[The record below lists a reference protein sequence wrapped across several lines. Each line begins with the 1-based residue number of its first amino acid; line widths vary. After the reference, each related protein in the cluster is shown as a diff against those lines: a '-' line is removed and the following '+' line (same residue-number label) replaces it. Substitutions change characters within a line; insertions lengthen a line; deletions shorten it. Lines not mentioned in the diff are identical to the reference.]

1 MLNKSFKDTMH
12 GINDKLRQ
20 WVPVRKLPEF
30 WIAHPIFLEE
40 FFALSR
46 CGHIS
51 PLLCILAKHCL
62 VPRHPG
68 IIINSAVLRFVV
80 AVANTAKEMT
90 ANTGERSQVSSSRK
104 ITNNQGDGTSCD
116 ASIGIVFCFWKP
128 DAPVPG
134 GHQVIYQGMYIVV
147 EILKRRLFRTWD
159 YTGKV
164 HVLQACTWCPAVSWD
179 KPLKWFPMTWL
190 CRILS
195 MSLYY

>member
-20 WVPVRKLPEF
+20 WVPVRKPPEF

-46 CGHIS
+46 CGCIS
-51 PLLCILAKHCL
+51 PLLCILTKHCL

-80 AVANTAKEMT
+80 AVANTAKENDCQHRWT
-90 ANTGERSQVSSSRK
+90 LPGVERQEDHKQPGRWHFVWCIHWDSFLFLKTGRPGPRRPGHRSGDVYSGWDSQAKAVSDLGLYR
-104 ITNNQGDGTSCD
+104 QGT
-116 ASIGIVFCFWKP
+116 CF
-128 DAPVPG
+128 
-134 GHQVIYQGMYIVV
+134 
-147 EILKRRLFRTWD
+147 
-159 YTGKV
+159 
-164 HVLQACTWCPAVSWD
+164 QACTWCPAVSWD
-179 KPLKWFPMTWL
+179 KPLKWFPTTWL
-190 CRILS
+190 YRILS